1 MNENFVIDT
10 TFFFFSKMFFE
21 ASFNEVIVGDI
32 CNFLLELTDKEA
44 YPAVVLSL
52 FLYIYQAEPN
62 VNDQIVFLYANYWG
76 KLLTCYIIIVSCWQN
91 IMLTAMRVISYSY
104 RSQYLWF
111 NKDLISTL
119 AVYLW
124 ICGYTYISIN
134 YYSH

>member
-1 MNENFVIDT
+1 MNENFVIDNS
-10 TFFFFSKMFFE
+10 FFFFSKMFFE

-52 FLYIYQAEPN
+52 FLYIYQAEPH

-76 KLLTCYIIIVSCWQN
+76 KLLTCYIIIVPFWQN

-104 RSQYLWF
+104 RSQCLWF

-124 ICGYTYISIN
+124 ICGYT
-134 YYSH
+134 